1 MLNIKQPR
9 CKNGTGPRASIA
21 SVASY
26 SSLLTGRQRV
36 NLFEIIFTFYLMST
50 VFNLKLKEEYEY
62 KNSSFRFIEFV
73 EISNFFCREEK
84 KIKKFSNHCYKQVK
98 RTPISIYI

>member
-62 KNSSFRFIEFV
+62 KNSSFIEFV
-73 EISNFFCREEK
+73 EINNRLFCREEK